1 MKAINFSL
9 EEVVKS
15 LFDNH
20 SIEEVGWIMDMNGAG
35 LRVHFAN
42 ERVLTSI
49 YLLEGDDGSESIR
62 ILTEDPKT
70 GEVYSSNTISLSV
83 MHNQYS
89 ANKMIN
95 EQIDLIGTYTII
107 IARD

>member
-9 EEVVKS
+9 KEVMVS

-20 SIEEVGWIMDMNGAG
+20 SIEEVGWIRGGAG

-49 YLLEGDDGSESIR
+49 YPLGGNEGSESIK

-83 MHNQYS
+83 MLNQSS
-89 ANKMIN
+89 ANQMIN
-95 EQIDLIGTYTII
+95 EQIDLIGTYVII
-107 IARD
+107 TARN